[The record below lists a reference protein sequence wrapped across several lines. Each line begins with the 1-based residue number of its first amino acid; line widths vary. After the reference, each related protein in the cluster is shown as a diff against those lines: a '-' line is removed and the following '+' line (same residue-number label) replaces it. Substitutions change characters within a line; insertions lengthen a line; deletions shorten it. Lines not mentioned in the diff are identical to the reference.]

1 MKEIMQRFF
10 NGKERHGG
18 MLKAW
23 LFGGKTA
30 IGKNQAFFKKILGDS
45 GGG

>member
-1 MKEIMQRFF
+1 MRQIMLKFC

-23 LFGGKTA
+23 LFGRKTA